1 MKKDHFESKTT
12 CAGIQFS
19 ATGTARHSGN
29 GTRIIST
36 SDRSRSAGAGAGAGA
51 GAAFVEIRRLAAL
64 NRVLESDIRKQHRRR
79 CPLFK
84 VLRGYPGSHG
94 TGTFADAYP
103 VYKVV
108 ARGPFICKRNYRIRL
123 RGRRNA

>member
-1 MKKDHFESKTT
+1 MCRDTIFYNRY
-12 CAGIQFS
+12 S
-19 ATGTARHSGN
+19 ATRRSGN

-36 SDRSRSAGAGAGAGA
+36 SDRSRNA

-79 CPLFK
+79 RPLFK

-123 RGRRNA
+123 RGRRNGCLGRARNGEKE